1 MIKRIFSL
9 SVFLLTAAFATAQQ
23 PELYKDWHQTPEARA
38 DDIIR
43 RLTIEEKA
51 RLMIDVSE
59 PVERL
64 GIPKFQWWNE
74 ALHGVGRNGFTTV
87 FPITVGMAAS
97 WDDALLLQCF
107 EAVSDEARIKN
118 RQAKRD
124 GILNRYQCLSFWT
137 PNINIFRDPRW
148 GRGQETYGEDPY
160 LTTRMGLAVVKGL
173 QGPKVG
179 RYMKLLAC
187 AKHFAVHSGP
197 EWNRHTFDIQLLPE
211 RDLWETYLPAFK
223 SLVQEG
229 RVAEVMC
236 AYQRIDGEPCC
247 GNTRYLQQIL
257 RDEWGFDGI
266 VVSDCGAIRDF
277 FTKGC
282 HEVSKT
288 ASEAA
293 GKAVMA
299 GTDLNCGSVYKT
311 LPLALKNGEVR
322 MEDIDKSLK
331 RLLVGRIRLG
341 DLDPDSIVPWM
352 QIPEQMLCSENHS
365 NLAYKMAQESMVLL
379 ENNGILPLKKDG
391 IKVAVTGP
399 NANDSVMQWGNYS
412 GYPRHTVTILQGI
425 EKKLKG
431 RGTVKYIGGS
441 GHTENVSRVSHFNEL
456 TTPDGKPGV
465 AASYWNN
472 TTMTGDVAATATYT
486 SPVKLS
492 NGGNTVFAP
501 GVELENFTA
510 RYETTFT
517 PQKDAEIHL
526 YAEADEGYRFILN
539 GDTLSN
545 RFKQAHGVQK
555 FGKKLKVK
563 KGERYDIQIDYL
575 QMSGMAHMQFDIYEE
590 EQVSTASIVS
600 QAADA
605 DVVLFVGGISPRLE
619 GEEMKVDAYGFKGG
633 DRTDIQLPACQRE
646 LIVALRQSGKK
657 VVYVNCSGSAIAL
670 VPESENC
677 DAILQAWYP
686 GERGGDAVADIL
698 FGDYNP
704 SGKLPVTFY
713 RSVDDLPDFL
723 DYKMTNRTYRYF
735 TGTPLWHFGY
745 GKSYTTFSFRKPK
758 YRDGVL
764 TVEVT
769 NTGSL
774 AGDEVVQ
781 VYVRRPADASGPQ
794 KTLRAFSRVSLEAG
808 ESRTV
813 SIPLPRESF
822 EMWDEA
828 TNTMR
833 VISDRYEVMVGNSS
847 RPEDLITIPVK
858 IK

>member
-59 PVERL
+59 PIERL

-555 FGKKLKVK
+555 FGKTLKVK

-605 DVVLFVGGISPRLE
+605 DVVVFVGGISPRLE

-646 LIVALRQSGKK
+646 LIAALRQSGKK

>member
-1 MIKRIFSL
+1 
-9 SVFLLTAAFATAQQ
+9 
-23 PELYKDWHQTPEARA
+23 
-38 DDIIR
+38 
-43 RLTIEEKA
+43 
-51 RLMIDVSE
+51 
-59 PVERL
+59 
-64 GIPKFQWWNE
+64 
-74 ALHGVGRNGFTTV
+74 
-87 FPITVGMAAS
+87 
-97 WDDALLLQCF
+97 
-107 EAVSDEARIKN
+107 
-118 RQAKRD
+118 
-124 GILNRYQCLSFWT
+124 
-137 PNINIFRDPRW
+137 
-148 GRGQETYGEDPY
+148 
-160 LTTRMGLAVVKGL
+160 
-173 QGPKVG
+173 
-179 RYMKLLAC
+179 
-187 AKHFAVHSGP
+187 
-197 EWNRHTFDIQLLPE
+197 
-211 RDLWETYLPAFK
+211 
-223 SLVQEG
+223 
-229 RVAEVMC
+229 MC
-236 AYQRIDGEPCC
+236 
-247 GNTRYLQQIL
+247 
-257 RDEWGFDGI
+257 
-266 VVSDCGAIRDF
+266 IRD
-277 FTKGC
+277 
-282 HEVSKT
+282 S
-288 ASEAA
+288 
-293 GKAVMA
+293 
-299 GTDLNCGSVYKT
+299 
-311 LPLALKNGEVR
+311 
-322 MEDIDKSLK
+322 
-331 RLLVGRIRLG
+331 
-341 DLDPDSIVPWM
+341 
-352 QIPEQMLCSENHS
+352 
-365 NLAYKMAQESMVLL
+365 AYKMAQESMVLL

-510 RYETTFT
+510 RYETVFT

-555 FGKKLKVK
+555 FGKTLKVK

-646 LIVALRQSGKK
+646 LIAALRQSGKK

-670 VPESENC
+670 VPESESC

-828 TNTMR
+828 TNTMH